1 MSNIWQNRFYTIAV
15 SLVSA
20 VLLVSSAGCV
30 GLLANLMH
38 AANGNLAP
46 AAYAGLEG
54 KRVAV
59 VCVSNSE
66 MFGPTEASMDL
77 AKRVG
82 VLINQNV
89 DEINLVSPQEI
100 ANWIDRNDWDHL
112 DYTEVGRGIT
122 ADMVV
127 AVDLDSFS
135 LHDGKTLYKGRADL
149 KVVVYDMNQGGKKVF
164 TATPPQIQFPSNSG
178 YHTTDISE
186 AEFSQ
191 QFVTLVARR
200 VARNFYA
207 FDVAEDFAADVSLIR
222 S

>member
-1 MSNIWQNRFYTIAV
+1 MSSKWQKRGYSVAV

-20 VLLVSSAGCV
+20 VLLASSAGCV

-38 AANGNLAP
+38 AANGNFAP
-46 AAYAGLEG
+46 AAYTGLEG

-59 VCVSNSE
+59 ICLANSE
-66 MFGPTEASMDL
+66 AFGPTEASMDL
-77 AKRVG
+77 SNQVAD
-82 VLINQNV
+82 LIETNI
-89 DEINLVSPQEI
+89 DEIKLVPSQEI

-112 DYTEVGRGIT
+112 DYAEVGRGVN

-127 AVDLDSFS
+127 AIDLDSFS

-149 KVVVYDMNQGGKKVF
+149 KVVVYDMNQNAKKVF
-164 TATPPQIQFPSNSG
+164 SAVPPQIQFPTNSG

-186 AEFSQ
+186 GEFSR
-191 QFVTLVARR
+191 QFVKMVARR
-200 VARNFYA
+200 VARNFYPY
-207 FDVAEDFAADVSLIR
+207 DVAEDYAQDVSLIR